1 MWRCTVCSYSNE
13 DSTNQ
18 CGRCQIEN
26 NPGPRN
32 PWRVRKGRHATYWSS
47 YDWDAGNHPDFPHA
61 TGKRNEKDKKE
72 DFQIRKS
79 RNSRTIVEQ
88 HQHHN
93 TNVHDRYMDT
103 KTGIVSR
110 DALQG
115 KQGRKRHVLQPFP
128 YYPNRRPKNEL
139 EKIEPAE
146 EDEPTPEETDESV
159 IVLPEEPST
168 PHPPSPP
175 SVYEEPSM
183 PELIRDYGRQYS
195 ILVTEA
201 ANGYTKPGSCG
212 LFTQLIG
219 KDLGHSPLSVEL
231 PQKSNGYRGVFVAQ
245 TRLPRPGEVWS
256 FRNKNWRKEREIP
269 NSLTPVVNQVGGN
282 CFAYADTDILNWHT
296 GQILS
301 PAYGAL
307 LDYAKTGKLNL
318 VPEDSRLS
326 KEEGREAEG
335 SYDSQVLLVQ
345 LSGNG
350 YVSKAHFEPKEY
362 LPLYQ
367 KTRREYINAMN
378 NAEKNH
384 AKKANL
390 VPHKTIL
397 PYGNVDKEGR
407 ATPFARAYSPT
418 LESAWDMICSSI
430 WAGAPLSVAYTH
442 YDDGEIDKLGQ
453 QHHVYVDVHKDQR
466 PADKKKYGHVVTI
479 WGVKVGDGKDTKE
492 SAFGPIRNE
501 NDRFILIKNSWGSK
515 WGQQGYC
522 WVDFD
527 SFYKNCRLRDLT
539 VVCHHP
545 AKWEPLPVP
554 PEQVIEDVP
563 QPDKIQEYPLQV
575 IQSGPVEPSNTRTYN
590 INGVTVKVAIFGNM
604 AVMRASDGRQY
615 WVRIPDPTNAPPGYE
630 NPYTLGGYDDSRKLL
645 DFRNRPYSPTD
656 PGSDFPLANPARKS
670 NSNDTSSA
678 EVMQSVSP
686 VVWAPASEPPT
697 KMAVFDIDD
706 TLLDTSQRMRSA
718 IRMGLFDPRQKGKK
732 SHPKGVQAFR
742 DFFYSPDRFDLD
754 SLIPGA
760 LDLVNSLQQQGYT
773 IAYCTGRPR
782 RIFEATKN
790 QLRRHGFPIMR
801 DKNGFELLAM
811 KPDTDGKTTS
821 YKFNVLRDLQHRYD
835 VRMFFDNHPGNL
847 AEAQKLGI
855 PGLYISIDQYSGI
868 QGLAD
873 RFKQDKRKVM
883 DDIKRNPV
891 AFPIPESYKQRL
903 AKQLGEEM
911 TSEGYHPLV
920 VQEHFIDSG
929 AYHGK
934 KSDFE
939 YVQGEYQEF
948 LDEIEAQDWDEAYAE
963 YSDVESHLAYYMY
976 TNYGISMP
984 VYTHSHIRG
993 VLFRVKLFEAVME
1006 HFKLKFDPKYLVKG
1020 SNYKKVFKVR
1030 TALELAAKDQN
1041 KKLPKITD
1049 EKLMA
1054 VVNSKIE
1061 EVKQNPPQ
1069 TFTKTKVNNSVKGT
1083 KIQKKP
1089 DPETGNNCHS
1099 CAYWKPIGTVDGA
1112 TREVGLCSLWSDK
1125 VNREVLTGD
1134 TFYCGGWKQEA
1145 RNNPSWF
1152 FNQED
1157 AEEEAQRRAN
1167 ETGRVHYVIMNAY
1180 MMEDGGRDIEFEV
1193 QDEPFAGTD
1202 SPTDY
1207 AEQVAEI
1214 YPETLDNPGGALP
1227 IFVGEPN
1234 TKFKNLGSVFS
1245 EIQIGRNIVK
1255 DVGEAVQSIYRG
1267 LAGGRTSMAE
1277 KRMAMAIASMQK
1289 ELSDRA
1295 TDKGGNALANLHID
1309 YELIDQSA
1317 TLTLIG
1323 TADAI
1328 KMTSPPKNNPNY
1340 DLPSKTP
1347 MVVQYPPPLGPVRYS
1362 KSMEHFAGR
1371 LNPLPK
1377 PKKGM
1382 KKPEKY
1388 VEYLMGHTKMRT
1400 EFPDRRQ
1407 RYAVALSLVQ
1417 KHFGKRGTGL
1427 FAEDADKRALRKT
1440 ASKPQLKRAIKGK
1453 AGAMKKILNNPSG
1466 DPVQLY
1472 ESFNGQP
1479 PDEIKRVS
1487 IEMPTTLVRIGEGG
1501 CWSVG
1506 YRSDKE
1512 GHGDDQKYIHN
1523 FGDFG
1528 RFPKKKP
1535 KPGDR
1540 KEPDLYAAMDENG
1553 NVVYLVIMGGT
1564 FSLDTDPDSGIN
1576 WLVG

>member
-1 MWRCTVCSYSNE
+1 M
-13 DSTNQ
+13 
-18 CGRCQIEN
+18 I
-26 NPGPRN
+26 RN
-32 PWRVRKGRHATYWSS
+32 P
-47 YDWDAGNHPDFPHA
+47 P
-61 TGKRNEKDKKE
+61 
-72 DFQIRKS
+72 
-79 RNSRTIVEQ
+79 
-88 HQHHN
+88 
-93 TNVHDRYMDT
+93 
-103 KTGIVSR
+103 
-110 DALQG
+110 
-115 KQGRKRHVLQPFP
+115 
-128 YYPNRRPKNEL
+128 
-139 EKIEPAE
+139 
-146 EDEPTPEETDESV
+146 
-159 IVLPEEPST
+159 
-168 PHPPSPP
+168 
-175 SVYEEPSM
+175 
-183 PELIRDYGRQYS
+183 
-195 ILVTEA
+195 
-201 ANGYTKPGSCG
+201 
-212 LFTQLIG
+212 
-219 KDLGHSPLSVEL
+219 
-231 PQKSNGYRGVFVAQ
+231 
-245 TRLPRPGEVWS
+245 
-256 FRNKNWRKEREIP
+256 
-269 NSLTPVVNQVGGN
+269 
-282 CFAYADTDILNWHT
+282 
-296 GQILS
+296 
-301 PAYGAL
+301 
-307 LDYAKTGKLNL
+307 
-318 VPEDSRLS
+318 
-326 KEEGREAEG
+326 
-335 SYDSQVLLVQ
+335 
-345 LSGNG
+345 
-350 YVSKAHFEPKEY
+350 
-362 LPLYQ
+362 
-367 KTRREYINAMN
+367 
-378 NAEKNH
+378 
-384 AKKANL
+384 
-390 VPHKTIL
+390 
-397 PYGNVDKEGR
+397 
-407 ATPFARAYSPT
+407 
-418 LESAWDMICSSI
+418 
-430 WAGAPLSVAYTH
+430 
-442 YDDGEIDKLGQ
+442 
-453 QHHVYVDVHKDQR
+453 
-466 PADKKKYGHVVTI
+466 
-479 WGVKVGDGKDTKE
+479 
-492 SAFGPIRNE
+492 
-501 NDRFILIKNSWGSK
+501 
-515 WGQQGYC
+515 
-522 WVDFD
+522 
-527 SFYKNCRLRDLT
+527 
-539 VVCHHP
+539 
-545 AKWEPLPVP
+545 
-554 PEQVIEDVP
+554 
-563 QPDKIQEYPLQV
+563 
-575 IQSGPVEPSNTRTYN
+575 
-590 INGVTVKVAIFGNM
+590 
-604 AVMRASDGRQY
+604 
-615 WVRIPDPTNAPPGYE
+615 
-630 NPYTLGGYDDSRKLL
+630 
-645 DFRNRPYSPTD
+645 
-656 PGSDFPLANPARKS
+656 RKS

-678 EVMQSVSP
+678 GVMQSVSP

-742 DFFYSPDRFDLD
+742 DFFYSPERFDLD

-929 AYHGK
+929 AYHGN

-939 YVQGEYQEF
+939 YVQGEYQEL

-993 VLFRVKLFEAVME
+993 VLFRVKLFEAVMK
-1006 HFKLKFDPKYLVKG
+1006 HFKLKFHPKYLVKG

-1030 TALELAAKDQN
+1030 TALELAAEDQN

-1054 VVNSKIE
+1054 VVNSKVE

-1069 TFTKTKVNNSVKGT
+1069 TFTKTKVNTSVKGT

-1099 CAYWKPIGTVDGA
+1099 CAYWKPVGTVDGA
-1112 TREVGLCSLWSDK
+1112 SREVGLCSLWSDK

-1145 RNNPSWF
+1145 LNNPS
-1152 FNQED
+1152 N
-1157 AEEEAQRRAN
+1157 
-1167 ETGRVHYVIMNAY
+1167 V
-1180 MMEDGGRDIEFEV
+1180 
-1193 QDEPFAGTD
+1193 
-1202 SPTDY
+1202 
-1207 AEQVAEI
+1207 
-1214 YPETLDNPGGALP
+1214 LP
-1227 IFVGEPN
+1227 IFRGEPS
-1234 TKFKNLGSVFS
+1234 TKFSNKGLITA
-1245 EIQIGRNIVK
+1245 EIQIGRGFLK
-1255 DVGEAVQSIYRG
+1255 DIGEGIQDIYRG
-1267 LAGGRTSMAE
+1267 LIGGRQSMTE
-1277 KRMAMAIASMQK
+1277 KRMAIAVATMQQ
-1289 ELSDRA
+1289 ELSERA
-1295 TDKGGNALANLHID
+1295 TAKGGNAVANLEID
-1309 YELIDQSA
+1309 YEYPEQQGD
-1317 TLTLIG
+1317 LTLIA

-1340 DLPSKTP
+1340 DLPSKTKLSIESP
-1347 MVVQYPPPLGPVRYS
+1347 Y
-1362 KSMEHFAGR
+1362 SMEYLVGR
-1371 LNPLPK
+1371 TNPLPK

-1388 VEYLMGHTKMRT
+1388 VEYLMGHNKMRT

-1407 RYAVALSLVQ
+1407 RYAVALSLVEKNMKKGRSWARHRGLKKTTQ
-1417 KHFGKRGTGL
+1417 KK
-1427 FAEDADKRALRKT
+1427 
-1440 ASKPQLKRAIKGK
+1440 QLKRLKGT
-1453 AGAMKKILNNPSG
+1453 AEALNNPGG
-1466 DPVQLY
+1466 DPIQLY

-1487 IEMPTTLVRIGEGG
+1487 VEMPTTLVRIGEGG

-1564 FSLDTDPDSGIN
+1564 FSLETDPDSGVN

>member
-1 MWRCTVCSYSNE
+1 MWRCTVCSFSNE
-13 DSTNQ
+13 DSTSQ
-18 CGRCQIEN
+18 CGRCQIKK

-32 PWRVRKGRHATYWSS
+32 PWGLRKGRHATYWSN
-47 YDWDAGNHPDFPHA
+47 YDWDAGNHPDFPNGA
-61 TGKRNEKDKKE
+61 
-72 DFQIRKS
+72 
-79 RNSRTIVEQ
+79 NSPRTITQQ

-93 TNVHDRYMDT
+93 TNVNDRITT
-103 KTGIVSR
+103 KLQSR
-110 DALQG
+110 DNLQRG
-115 KQGRKRHVLQPFP
+115 PRSVTQPYP
-128 YYPNRRPKNEL
+128 YYPPTISSNKL
-139 EKIEPAE
+139 EIAGPSEEEEPEA
-146 EDEPTPEETDESV
+146 EETDESL
-159 IVLPEEPST
+159 IILPEAPST
-168 PHPPSPP
+168 PLPSPP
-175 SVYEEPSM
+175 SSVIEEPSM

-195 ILVTEA
+195 VLIPQSA
-201 ANGYTKPGSCG
+201 DGHTKPGSCG
-212 LFTQLIG
+212 LFTQMITHRPTDGLPT
-219 KDLGHSPLSVEL
+219 LPP
-231 PQKSNGYRGVFVAQ
+231 PQKSNGYRGFFVIQ

-256 FRNKNWRKEREIP
+256 LRNKNWRKEREIT
-269 NSLTPVVNQVGGN
+269 NTLTPVVNQVGGN

-307 LDYAKTGKLNL
+307 LDYAKTGKLEKI
-318 VPEDSRLS
+318 PEDSRLS
-326 KEEGREAEG
+326 KEEANKAEG
-335 SYDSQVLLVQ
+335 SYNSEVLLVQ
-345 LSGNG
+345 LAGNG

-362 LPLYQ
+362 LPLSQ

-378 NAEKNH
+378 NAEKKH

-397 PYGNVDKEGR
+397 PYGNVDKENR
-407 ATPFARAYSPT
+407 ATPFARAGNQSV
-418 LESAWDMICSSI
+418 EDAWDMICSSI

-442 YDDGEIDKLGQ
+442 YDGGALDNFFQK
-453 QHHVYVDVHKDQR
+453 HHVYVDVHKDKK
-466 PADKKKYGHVVTI
+466 PVDAKKYGHVVTI

-492 SAFGPIRNE
+492 SAFGPVRNE
-501 NDRFILIKNSWGSK
+501 NDRFILIKNSWGDK
-515 WGQQGYC
+515 WGQKGYC

-527 SFYKNCRLRDLT
+527 LFHENCRMRDLT

-554 PEQVIEDVP
+554 PEQVIDDVP

-575 IQSGPVEPSNTRTYN
+575 IETGPIMQSKSYHQ
-590 INGVTVKVAIFGNM
+590 NGLTIKVAIFGSI
-604 AVMRASDGRQY
+604 AVMQASDGRQY
-615 WVRIPDPTNAPPGYE
+615 WVRIADPTNAPPAYE
-630 NPYTLGGYDDSRKLL
+630 NPYTLLGYNDLPKQIG
-645 DFRNRPYSPTD
+645 FGNRPYSPTD

-670 NSNDTSSA
+670 NSDDTSSA
-678 EVMQSVSP
+678 EVMQTVSP

-718 IRMGLFDPRQKGKK
+718 IRTGLFDPTQSGKK
-732 SHPKGVQAFR
+732 SHPKGVPAFR
-742 DFFYSPDRFDLD
+742 DFFYSPERFNLD

-790 QLRRHGFPIMR
+790 QLRKHGFPIMR

-811 KPDTDGKTTS
+811 KPDTDGKTPS

-855 PGLYISIDQYSGI
+855 PGLYISVDQYAGI
-868 QGLAD
+868 QGLAT
-873 RFKQDKRKVM
+873 RFNKDKGKIM
-883 DDIKRNPV
+883 DDIKRNPM

-903 AKQLGEEM
+903 ASQLGQEM
-911 TSEGYHPLV
+911 TEEGYRPLR
-920 VQEHFIDSG
+920 VQEDFIDTG
-929 AYHGK
+929 AYHGN
-934 KSDFE
+934 KSDFS
-939 YVQGEYQEF
+939 YVQGEYQEL

-984 VYTHSHIRG
+984 VYTHSHIGRT
-993 VLFRVKLFEAVME
+993 LFRVKLFEALMN
-1006 HFKLKFDPKYLVKG
+1006 HYKLEFHAKYLVKG
-1020 SNYKKVFKVR
+1020 SNYKKVAKVR
-1030 TALELAAKDQN
+1030 TALELAAKDQ
-1041 KKLPKITD
+1041 KKRMPNVSD
-1049 EKLMA
+1049 EELMN
-1054 VVNSKIE
+1054 VVEEMAE

-1069 TFTKTKVNNSVKGT
+1069 TFTKKKVNESVKGT
-1083 KIQKKP
+1083 QIKKKP

-1099 CAYWKPIGTVDGA
+1099 CAYWSPIGTVDNA
-1112 TREVGLCSLWSDK
+1112 TREVGVCSLWSDK
-1125 VNREVLTGD
+1125 VKREVLTGD

-1145 RNNPSWF
+1145 RNNP
-1152 FNQED
+1152 
-1157 AEEEAQRRAN
+1157 
-1167 ETGRVHYVIMNAY
+1167 
-1180 MMEDGGRDIEFEV
+1180 
-1193 QDEPFAGTD
+1193 
-1202 SPTDY
+1202 
-1207 AEQVAEI
+1207 
-1214 YPETLDNPGGALP
+1214 GGALP
-1227 IFVGEPN
+1227 IFVGEPS
-1234 TKFKNLGSVFS
+1234 TKFKNMGSVFS

-1255 DVGEAVQSIYRG
+1255 DVGEVVQSIYRG

-1309 YELIDQSA
+1309 YELVDQSA

-1328 KMTSPPKNNPNY
+1328 KMASPPKNNPRY
-1340 DLPSKTP
+1340 DLPSKT
-1347 MVVQYPPPLGPVRYS
+1347 
-1362 KSMEHFAGR
+1362 KGR
-1371 LNPLPK
+1371 NGVFSQEQLVGMAPNPLPK
-1377 PKKGM
+1377 PKKNM
-1382 KKPEKY
+1382 KPKKY
-1388 VEYLMGHTKMRT
+1388 IDFLMGNTKMRT
-1400 EFPDRRQ
+1400 EYPDRRQ
-1407 RYAVALSLVQ
+1407 RYAVALSLVKQ
-1417 KHFGKRGTGL
+1417 HYGNRRVGL
-1427 FAEDADKRALRKT
+1427 FEDAQKNALRRT
-1440 ASKPQLKRAIKGK
+1440 ANKKQLKRAGGNKVGGLK
-1453 AGAMKKILNNPSG
+1453 SILNNPAGSK

-1472 ESFNGQP
+1472 ETFNGQA
-1479 PDEIKRVS
+1479 PDQIKKVNIEIPS
-1487 IEMPTTLVRIGEGG
+1487 TLVRIGEGG

-1512 GHGDDQKYIHN
+1512 GHGEDQKYVHN

>member
-1 MWRCTVCSYSNE
+1 M
-13 DSTNQ
+13 
-18 CGRCQIEN
+18 
-26 NPGPRN
+26 
-32 PWRVRKGRHATYWSS
+32 
-47 YDWDAGNHPDFPHA
+47 
-61 TGKRNEKDKKE
+61 
-72 DFQIRKS
+72 RKS
-79 RNSRTIVEQ
+79 QNSRTIAEQ

-93 TNVHDRYMDT
+93 TNVHDRFVS
-103 KTGIVSR
+103 KLQSR
-110 DALQG
+110 DVLSG
-115 KQGRKRHVLQPFP
+115 KTNKDGKAAPRNVLQPYP
-128 YYPNRRPKNEL
+128 YYPALHPNQNFD
-139 EKIEPAE
+139 
-146 EDEPTPEETDESV
+146 EDEEVIEEEEQQPPVPIPEPLPPEEQQPPNIVPENNRPHVVTRVLNPENTEVEPTYVTEGGEVVEEVSIDEEKLVKVKGTPFHMVVPPGEKHPVILYHGSDESK
-159 IVLPEEPST
+159 
-168 PHPPSPP
+168 
-175 SVYEEPSM
+175 
-183 PELIRDYGRQYS
+183 YG
-195 ILVTEA
+195 L
-201 ANGYTKPGSCG
+201 YTNE
-212 LFTQLIG
+212 
-219 KDLGHSPLSVEL
+219 KDLRDPSKFG
-231 PQKSNGYRGVFVAQ
+231 K
-245 TRLPRPGEVWS
+245 RLPRALVLIDFGGMRIPFYSSNGKNGPKYDTHGPDKNRFVVQGDWLPL
-256 FRNKNWRKEREIP
+256 FGMDGWFNKNGKGRSWFDGWGVPEVAQVQKALAKIWPRRRLFNSSTKDWVRPYSKTNEYDEFWSQTFLENQDRYPKVPWWTHKNVPEEWHSSTDKVIEDLHALFGRGKAKDPKEEP
-269 NSLTPVVNQVGGN
+269 PKPPLDVDMA
-282 CFAYADTDILNWHT
+282 FKYAEEAGIDKFDVIINK
-296 GQILS
+296 
-301 PAYGAL
+301 
-307 LDYAKTGKLNL
+307 KTG
-318 VPEDSRLS
+318 VV
-326 KEEGREAEG
+326 EEIRMGDKVIKQPDYGEPPINYKMYESSSVITTMKNDEEA
-335 SYDSQVLLVQ
+335 
-345 LSGNG
+345 
-350 YVSKAHFEPKEY
+350 
-362 LPLYQ
+362 
-367 KTRREYINAMN
+367 RR
-378 NAEKNH
+378 
-384 AKKANL
+384 
-390 VPHKTIL
+390 
-397 PYGNVDKEGR
+397 
-407 ATPFARAYSPT
+407 
-418 LESAWDMICSSI
+418 
-430 WAGAPLSVAYTH
+430 AGAPTPACEKCGNYH
-442 YDDGEIDKLGQ
+442 DKRL
-453 QHHVYVDVHKDQR
+453 
-466 PADKKKYGHVVTI
+466 
-479 WGVKVGDGKDTKE
+479 E
-492 SAFGPIRNE
+492 CPIRVLLPPHE
-501 NDRFILIKNSWGSK
+501 RF
-515 WGQQGYC
+515 GY
-522 WVDFD
+522 VAP
-527 SFYKNCRLRDLT
+527 KQK
-539 VVCHHP
+539 VQ
-545 AKWEPLPVP
+545 
-554 PEQVIEDVP
+554 QVI
-563 QPDKIQEYPLQV
+563 
-575 IQSGPVEPSNTRTYN
+575 
-590 INGVTVKVAIFGNM
+590 
-604 AVMRASDGRQY
+604 
-615 WVRIPDPTNAPPGYE
+615 
-630 NPYTLGGYDDSRKLL
+630 LGGGGRGGGGGRRMMK
-645 DFRNRPYSPTD
+645 
-656 PGSDFPLANPARKS
+656 NPPRKS

-891 AFPIPESYKQRL
+891 AFPVPESYKQRL

-929 AYHGK
+929 AYHGN

-993 VLFRVKLFEAVME
+993 VLFRVKLFEAVMK

-1089 DPETGNNCHS
+1089 DSETGNNCHS
-1099 CAYWKPIGTVDGA
+1099 CAYWKPVGTVDGA

-1145 RNNPSWF
+1145 R
-1152 FNQED
+1152 
-1157 AEEEAQRRAN
+1157 
-1167 ETGRVHYVIMNAY
+1167 
-1180 MMEDGGRDIEFEV
+1180 
-1193 QDEPFAGTD
+1193 
-1202 SPTDY
+1202 
-1207 AEQVAEI
+1207 
-1214 YPETLDNPGGALP
+1214 DNPGGALP
-1227 IFVGEPN
+1227 IFIGEPN
-1234 TKFKNLGSVFS
+1234 TKFKNLGAVFS

-1255 DVGEAVQSIYRG
+1255 DVGEVVQSIYRG

-1328 KMTSPPKNNPNY
+1328 KMTSPPKNNPNF
-1340 DLPSKTP
+1340 DLPSKTKLSIESP
-1347 MVVQYPPPLGPVRYS
+1347 R
-1362 KSMEHFAGR
+1362 SMEYLVGR
-1371 LNPLPK
+1371 TNPLPK

-1407 RYAVALSLVQ
+1407 RYAVALSLVEKNMKSGRNWARHRGLKKTVQ
-1417 KHFGKRGTGL
+1417 KK
-1427 FAEDADKRALRKT
+1427 
-1440 ASKPQLKRAIKGK
+1440 QLKRLKGT
-1453 AGAMKKILNNPSG
+1453 AEALNNPGG

-1487 IEMPTTLVRIGEGG
+1487 VEMPTTLVRIGEGG

-1564 FSLDTDPDSGIN
+1564 FSLETDPDSGVN

>member
-18 CGRCQIEN
+18 CGRCQIEK
-26 NPGPRN
+26 NPGPPRN
-32 PWRVRKGRHATYWSS
+32 PWGVRRGRHATYWSS

-61 TGKRNEKDKKE
+61 GEKVKRGDRDDKE
-72 DFQIRKS
+72 TLRMRKS
-79 RNSRTIVEQ
+79 QNSRTIVEQ

-93 TNVHDRYMDT
+93 TNVHDRFVS
-103 KTGIVSR
+103 KLQSR
-110 DALQG
+110 DVLSG
-115 KQGRKRHVLQPFP
+115 KTNKDGKAAPRNVLQPYP
-128 YYPNRRPKNEL
+128 YYPAQR
-139 EKIEPAE
+139 AYQGDE
-146 EDEPTPEETDESV
+146 E
-159 IVLPEEPST
+159 
-168 PHPPSPP
+168 
-175 SVYEEPSM
+175 
-183 PELIRDYGRQYS
+183 
-195 ILVTEA
+195 A
-201 ANGYTKPGSCG
+201 
-212 LFTQLIG
+212 
-219 KDLGHSPLSVEL
+219 
-231 PQKSNGYRGVFVAQ
+231 
-245 TRLPRPGEVWS
+245 
-256 FRNKNWRKEREIP
+256 
-269 NSLTPVVNQVGGN
+269 
-282 CFAYADTDILNWHT
+282 
-296 GQILS
+296 
-301 PAYGAL
+301 
-307 LDYAKTGKLNL
+307 
-318 VPEDSRLS
+318 
-326 KEEGREAEG
+326 EAEG
-335 SYDSQVLLVQ
+335 PEEGEEPPVPVPEPLPPEDQQPPNIVPENNRPHVVTRVLNPENTEVEPTYVTEGGEVVEEVGIDEEKLVKIKGTPFHMVVPPGEKHPVLFFHGDNKERYGYYADEKELRDPAKFGKQ
-345 LSGNG
+345 LPRG
-350 YVSKAHFEPKEY
+350 YVLVDFGGMRIPFYSSSGESKKFDHDGPDPKRFVVQGDWLPYFGSMHWINKSGKGRGYFEGWGVPEVAQVQKALTKIWPRLRIYNSRNKSWVRDGGKTHEEFFSQMFLENQDRYPNVPKPSPYHDPIWTKSTDLVVEDLHALFGRGKAKDPKEEPPKP
-362 LPLYQ
+362 PLDYEMALKYAEEAGIDKVDVVIDKKTGVVEEIRMGDKVIKQPDYGEPPINFNIYAPSSVLTTKKNDQDAQ
-367 KTRREYINAMN
+367 K
-378 NAEKNH
+378 
-384 AKKANL
+384 
-390 VPHKTIL
+390 
-397 PYGNVDKEGR
+397 
-407 ATPFARAYSPT
+407 
-418 LESAWDMICSSI
+418 
-430 WAGAPLSVAYTH
+430 AGAPTPACKKCGNYHDKRLECPVQVRLAPHERFGYVAPKQKVQH
-442 YDDGEIDKLGQ
+442 VQLGGGGGGRGGGRQ
-453 QHHVYVDVHKDQR
+453 M
-466 PADKKKYGHVVTI
+466 
-479 WGVKVGDGKDTKE
+479 
-492 SAFGPIRNE
+492 IRN
-501 NDRFILIKNSWGSK
+501 
-515 WGQQGYC
+515 
-522 WVDFD
+522 
-527 SFYKNCRLRDLT
+527 
-539 VVCHHP
+539 
-545 AKWEPLPVP
+545 P
-554 PEQVIEDVP
+554 P
-563 QPDKIQEYPLQV
+563 
-575 IQSGPVEPSNTRTYN
+575 
-590 INGVTVKVAIFGNM
+590 
-604 AVMRASDGRQY
+604 
-615 WVRIPDPTNAPPGYE
+615 
-630 NPYTLGGYDDSRKLL
+630 
-645 DFRNRPYSPTD
+645 
-656 PGSDFPLANPARKS
+656 RKS

-732 SHPKGVQAFR
+732 AHPKGVQAFR

-891 AFPIPESYKQRL
+891 AFPVPESYKQRL

-911 TSEGYHPLV
+911 TSEGYHPLA

-929 AYHGK
+929 AYHGN

-993 VLFRVKLFEAVME
+993 VLFRVKLFEAVMK

-1020 SNYKKVFKVR
+1020 SNYKKIFKVR

-1069 TFTKTKVNNSVKGT
+1069 TFSKTKVNNSVKGT

-1145 RNNPSWF
+1145 R
-1152 FNQED
+1152 
-1157 AEEEAQRRAN
+1157 
-1167 ETGRVHYVIMNAY
+1167 
-1180 MMEDGGRDIEFEV
+1180 
-1193 QDEPFAGTD
+1193 
-1202 SPTDY
+1202 
-1207 AEQVAEI
+1207 
-1214 YPETLDNPGGALP
+1214 DNPGGALP
-1227 IFVGEPN
+1227 IFVGEPS
-1234 TKFKNLGSVFS
+1234 TKFKNLGSVFA

-1309 YELIDQSA
+1309 YELVDQSA

-1340 DLPSKTP
+1340 DLPSKTKLSIESP
-1347 MVVQYPPPLGPVRYS
+1347 R
-1362 KSMEHFAGR
+1362 SMEYLVGR
-1371 LNPLPK
+1371 TNPFLNP
-1377 PKKGM
+1377 
-1382 KKPEKY
+1382 
-1388 VEYLMGHTKMRT
+1388 
-1400 EFPDRRQ
+1400 
-1407 RYAVALSLVQ
+1407 
-1417 KHFGKRGTGL
+1417 
-1427 FAEDADKRALRKT
+1427 RK
-1440 ASKPQLKRAIKGK
+1440 
-1453 AGAMKKILNNPSG
+1453 
-1466 DPVQLY
+1466 V
-1472 ESFNGQP
+1472 
-1479 PDEIKRVS
+1479 
-1487 IEMPTTLVRIGEGG
+1487 
-1501 CWSVG
+1501 
-1506 YRSDKE
+1506 
-1512 GHGDDQKYIHN
+1512 
-1523 FGDFG
+1523 
-1528 RFPKKKP
+1528 
-1535 KPGDR
+1535 
-1540 KEPDLYAAMDENG
+1540 
-1553 NVVYLVIMGGT
+1553 
-1564 FSLDTDPDSGIN
+1564 
-1576 WLVG
+1576 